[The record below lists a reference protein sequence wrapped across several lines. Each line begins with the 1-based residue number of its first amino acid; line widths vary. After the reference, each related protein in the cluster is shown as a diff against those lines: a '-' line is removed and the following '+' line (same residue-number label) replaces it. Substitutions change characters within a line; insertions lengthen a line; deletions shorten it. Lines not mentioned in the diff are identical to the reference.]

1 MTALAERGIRGV
13 FGSSNDRAVRR
24 VGFIR
29 HRDGRSQIIPGSIL
43 DRINQLEPDY
53 EKLTEGEL
61 KQTTAKLRAKL
72 ADGKTLDDILPEAFA
87 AVRES
92 SKRYLKMRHYDVQM
106 VGGYTLH
113 QVEDRRDGD
122 GGREDLGLYS
132 AGVSECFVGQGPRHH
147 GQRLPRQAR
156 YGVGRPD
163 AHRAGAEGRSD
174 SIANAAVG
182 SSAAL
187 RVRHHVRNGNEFG
200 FDYLRDN
207 MKPRRDM
214 QCRGGSTSRSLTKW
228 TTS

>member
-1 MTALAERGIRGV
+1 M
-13 FGSSNDRAVRR
+13 RR

-61 KQTTAKLRAKL
+61 KQTASTLRAKL

-113 QVEDRRDGD
+113 QGKIAEMVTGKGRPWSVLCRRF
-122 GGREDLGLYS
+122 S
-132 AGVSECFVGQGPRHH
+132 QCAVGQGPRDH
-147 GQRLPRQAR
+147 GQ
-156 YGVGRPD
+156 
-163 AHRAGAEGRSD
+163 
-174 SIANAAVG
+174 
-182 SSAAL
+182 
-187 RVRHHVRNGNEFG
+187 
-200 FDYLRDN
+200 
-207 MKPRRDM
+207 
-214 QCRGGSTSRSLTKW
+214 
-228 TTS
+228 